1 MELRSIG
8 FLEVAMVRVSLTRYL
23 ESIANDDREINKIR
37 VNLVLASGFFPRVV
51 ATSFI
56 AIAAGLHVAPSAT
69 MILGLVQ
76 K

>member
-1 MELRSIG
+1 MMIERS
-8 FLEVAMVRVSLTRYL
+8 TRYVL
-23 ESIANDDREINKIR
+23 D
-37 VNLVLASGFFPRVV
+37 LVLASGFFPRVV

-56 AIAAGLHVAPSAT
+56 AIAAGLHVAPSPT